1 MYDDWA
7 RSAKAISSNN
17 QHQQSE
23 SYLNE
28 GADDHHFNLIN
39 EAVVYSAKNKIRVVI
54 ESYYS
59 PQQTELWNVTKV

>member
-1 MYDDWA
+1 MYDDWDQ
-7 RSAKAISSNN
+7 SAKAISNNN
-17 QHQQSE
+17 QHRQSE
-23 SYLNE
+23 SYLSE
-28 GADDHHFNLIN
+28 GADNHHLNLIN